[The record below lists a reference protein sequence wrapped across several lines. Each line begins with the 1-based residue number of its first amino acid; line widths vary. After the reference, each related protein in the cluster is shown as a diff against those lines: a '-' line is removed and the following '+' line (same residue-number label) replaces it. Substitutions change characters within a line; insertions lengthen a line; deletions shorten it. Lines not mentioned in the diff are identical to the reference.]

1 MDDVPL
7 EEVLDYVAR
16 NLGVES
22 YVGNNVIWLTA
33 PSPKGQLPME
43 TRIYKLQNGAQFHA
57 SDWESDRTA
66 SKPPTTRKVDESALQ
81 GLTSE
86 ATEISKKT
94 TAIEDVLKRF
104 IPAPP
109 GADYYFDRGTHAL
122 VIRNTLANLT
132 LAESLIQSLDVA
144 PPQVLIEARFVT
156 ASVSDLRELG
166 IEWILNSVYDINSKA
181 ALSADGSLFERSAT
195 RIDKDGTVH
204 YAPYRTDGSGT
215 FPLGPQGPFGQL
227 RPVANPATTAQGL
240 NLTYQGLLTEP
251 MFSAVLHALD
261 ISGKGKVL
269 SVPRVT
275 TVNNTPAKLRNGR
288 DLLYFDEFQAQ
299 VFHTYDSVSRTTLD
313 YGVLIP
319 KGKPIKEEL
328 GITLIAVP
336 SVGADLNRISLLLMP
351 TISDFDGWTDYQSPS
366 NAPATSIQQVT
377 VKLPIIKRQE
387 VQTKVI
393 TQSGETVV
401 MGGLVTSVKQK
412 TLHKIPFLSDIPLL
426 GPLFTRLD
434 ETEHNE
440 NLLIFVTATV
450 ISERGETLVPRP
462 TPLIP

>member
-1 MDDVPL
+1 
-7 EEVLDYVAR
+7 
-16 NLGVES
+16 
-22 YVGNNVIWLTA
+22 
-33 PSPKGQLPME
+33 
-43 TRIYKLQNGAQFHA
+43 
-57 SDWESDRTA
+57 
-66 SKPPTTRKVDESALQ
+66 
-81 GLTSE
+81 
-86 ATEISKKT
+86 
-94 TAIEDVLKRF
+94 
-104 IPAPP
+104 
-109 GADYYFDRGTHAL
+109 
-122 VIRNTLANLT
+122 
-132 LAESLIQSLDVA
+132 
-144 PPQVLIEARFVT
+144 
-156 ASVSDLRELG
+156 
-166 IEWILNSVYDINSKA
+166 
-181 ALSADGSLFERSAT
+181 
-195 RIDKDGTVH
+195 
-204 YAPYRTDGSGT
+204 
-215 FPLGPQGPFGQL
+215 
-227 RPVANPATTAQGL
+227 
-240 NLTYQGLLTEP
+240 